1 MTLRNLPSLLRY
13 VLPYG
18 EALLVTA
25 LATAGGLFM
34 TDRLDVPNVSLV
46 FLIPVLSAAV
56 RHGLAASLWAAVLS
70 VLSFDY
76 FFLPPVY
83 QFTISDPADVVALF
97 FFLVVALVTSA
108 LAARAHA
115 QARAAKREARTT
127 AALYD
132 FSRKVAGVLDLDD
145 LLWIAVS
152 HLARA
157 LNAEI
162 VILMPAAG
170 KLEQRIAFPP
180 DSALDAAGRAAAQ
193 RAWDYDSRSGGIND
207 PVTPSNRSFVPVHTG
222 RSEIGVVGV
231 LPLDPTGRL
240 AVPDRE
246 LLDAVASQIAVAIE
260 RVTLADDIERSRLR
274 AEQERIRSAM
284 LTSVSHD
291 LRTPLASIIGALSSV
306 RSYGARYDEAT
317 RDELLQTALSEAER
331 LDRFVGNLLDMTRL
345 DAGVIAPRRESVD
358 VGDLVS
364 TAVRRAGPL
373 LQDRVVACSVSS
385 DLPAL
390 SLDFVLAEQALFN
403 LIDNAVKY
411 SPSGS
416 RIEIDARQA
425 DDEIEIV
432 VRDEGSGIPPSALD
446 RLFDKFFRADFFRAD
461 DGDRRRT
468 GTGLGL
474 AIAKGFIEAQ
484 LGRISARNRRDR
496 QGAEFVIRYRVP
508 P

>member
-1 MTLRNLPSLLRY
+1 MTFRNVLSVLRY
-13 VLPYG
+13 AQPYA

-34 TDRLDVPNVSLV
+34 VDHLDVPNVSLV
-46 FLIPVLSAAV
+46 FLIPVLAAAV

-83 QFTISDPADVVALF
+83 HFTISDPADVVALV

-108 LAARAHA
+108 LAGRAHA
-115 QARAAKREARTT
+115 QARAAEREARTT

-145 LLWIAVS
+145 LLRIAVS

-162 VILMPAAG
+162 AILMPAAG
-170 KLEQRIAFPP
+170 KLETRVAFPP
-180 DSALDAAGRAAAQ
+180 DSALDMADRAAAQ

-207 PVTPSNRSFVPVHTG
+207 GVTPSNRLFVPIHTG

-231 LPLDPTGRL
+231 LPLDPAGRL
-240 AVPDRE
+240 TAPDRE

-306 RSYGARYDEAT
+306 RSFGARYDEAT

-345 DAGVIAPRRESVD
+345 DAGVIEPRRESVD

-403 LIDNAVKY
+403 LLDNAVKY

-425 DDEIEIV
+425 DDEVEIV
-432 VRDEGSGIPPSALD
+432 VRDQGAGIPPSALD
-446 RLFDKFFRADFFRAD
+446 RLFDKFFRAD

-484 LGRISARNRRDR
+484 RGRISARNRRDR
-496 QGAEFVIRYRVP
+496 QGAEFVIRYRVAP
-508 P
+508 